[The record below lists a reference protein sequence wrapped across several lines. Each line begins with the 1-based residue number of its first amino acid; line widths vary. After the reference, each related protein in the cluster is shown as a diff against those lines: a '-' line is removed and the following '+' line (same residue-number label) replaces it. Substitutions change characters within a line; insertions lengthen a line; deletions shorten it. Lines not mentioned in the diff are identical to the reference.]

1 MTEGEQAERR
11 VAERLR
17 AALPAEYEIYQN
29 VGWISLRRSV
39 GATTPAG
46 GAPAGLRNGE
56 VDVVIAH
63 AERGFLAIEVKAGDI
78 RRDGAGRWWAGPNLL
93 RQSPFSQ
100 ARVNR
105 YGLVG
110 KLRSLPDWPAALQPI
125 AGWAVALPDADLAT
139 AGAMRRYLG
148 PDADDELVLD
158 GTKLETN
165 EGLRRAVER
174 AYGIAAIESSRARSP
189 GPLGVGL
196 ARALLAGPLELH
208 ARLGRTIREDEP
220 EVLELTRSQAA
231 VLGQLRHQARVEVVG
246 PAGTGKTIL
255 ACEKARSLAL
265 EGFVTLL
272 VCFNQPLA
280 RAMTEQL
287 EAEIE
292 LTGRLVVT
300 TFHQLCEDL
309 AREAGTLPA
318 KPARPGAAW
327 FGSALPTALLDAIDR
342 LGPRFNAIVVD
353 EGQDFELGWLES
365 LQLLLH
371 DPGHDVLYVFHDP
384 AQAIYRD
391 DRVGELSLQRLDL
404 THDCRNPGRIHDL
417 AARFYDGDVRT
428 IAMRAEGR
436 SPEIIVAEAG
446 AATVEALRTILHR
459 LRHDE
464 DVPPWE
470 IVVLIG
476 SSLEDSPVWRVPG
489 HRYGNEVL
497 WNGQVDDAGNLRG
510 LAFDQVEDQPSDTIL
525 IDSIRRFKGLDRPV
539 VILAELRTDDVRL
552 GRLLYIG
559 LSRARHHLIVI
570 APASIAGR
578 LG

>member
-1 MTEGEQAERR
+1 M
-11 VAERLR
+11 
-17 AALPAEYEIYQN
+17 
-29 VGWISLRRSV
+29 
-39 GATTPAG
+39 
-46 GAPAGLRNGE
+46 
-56 VDVVIAH
+56 
-63 AERGFLAIEVKAGDI
+63 
-78 RRDGAGRWWAGPNLL
+78 
-93 RQSPFSQ
+93 
-100 ARVNR
+100 
-105 YGLVG
+105 
-110 KLRSLPDWPAALQPI
+110 
-125 AGWAVALPDADLAT
+125 
-139 AGAMRRYLG
+139 
-148 PDADDELVLD
+148 
-158 GTKLETN
+158 
-165 EGLRRAVER
+165 
-174 AYGIAAIESSRARSP
+174 
-189 GPLGVGL
+189 
-196 ARALLAGPLELH
+196 
-208 ARLGRTIREDEP
+208 
-220 EVLELTRSQAA
+220 
-231 VLGQLRHQARVEVVG
+231 
-246 PAGTGKTIL
+246 
-255 ACEKARSLAL
+255 
-265 EGFVTLL
+265 
-272 VCFNQPLA
+272 
-280 RAMTEQL
+280 
-287 EAEIE
+287 
-292 LTGRLVVT
+292 
-300 TFHQLCEDL
+300 
-309 AREAGTLPA
+309 
-318 KPARPGAAW
+318 
-327 FGSALPTALLDAIDR
+327 
-342 LGPRFNAIVVD
+342 VD